1 MDINQLEV
9 LVAVAQEKSFSR
21 AAERLHR
28 TQPAISQAIRRLET
42 EIGEPLFDR
51 SSKDGTMT
59 APGRI
64 LFELAQQMLNLRH
77 GAHAAI
83 RELKGLHRGK
93 LSLSAN
99 EYTVMYL
106 MPLLPVFRARH
117 PHIKID
123 VKRSLA
129 SRISS
134 EILARETEIGVMS
147 FKPNDPSITAVP
159 VLTDELALIVPTSHP
174 LAGKKIVSVRELGAE
189 SFVAHNVPSPYRE
202 RVVRTFEKY
211 RTPLNI
217 SMELP
222 TLEAIKRFVEAGMGV
237 ALVPRLTAQV
247 EIARGQVAAL
257 VVREMKLERKLYLVY
272 RKGATLSHAARAFL
286 RVAREQTGKRG
297 GSGKEETAVSPTLLS

>member
-1 MDINQLEV
+1 LDINQLEV

-59 APGRI
+59 APGRV
-64 LFELAQQMLNLRH
+64 LFELAQQMINLRH

-83 RELKGLHRGK
+83 RDLKGLHRGK

-134 EILARETEIGVMS
+134 EILARETEIGIVS
-147 FKPNDPSITAVP
+147 FKPNDPSITAVA
-159 VLTDELALIVPTSHP
+159 VLMDELALIVPTSHP
-174 LAGKKIVSVRELGAE
+174 LAGKKIVSVRDLGAE

-257 VVREMKLERKLYLVY
+257 AVREMKLERKLYLVY

-286 RVAREQTGKRG
+286 RVAREQAGKRADLVKQN
-297 GSGKEETAVSPTLLS
+297 SGENPPS

>member
-1 MDINQLEV
+1 
-9 LVAVAQEKSFSR
+9 
-21 AAERLHR
+21 
-28 TQPAISQAIRRLET
+28 
-42 EIGEPLFDR
+42 
-51 SSKDGTMT
+51 MT
-59 APGRI
+59 AEGRV
-64 LFELAQQMLNLRH
+64 LFGLAQQIVNLRH
-77 GAHAAI
+77 SAHAAI
-83 RELKGLHRGK
+83 KDLKGLQRGK

-106 MPLLPVFRARH
+106 LPLLPAFRARH
-117 PHIKID
+117 PHIKIE

-134 EILARETEIGVMS
+134 EILARETEIGIVS
-147 FKPNDPSITAVP
+147 FKPNDAAITSVA
-159 VLTDELALIVPTSHP
+159 VLTDDLALIVPTNHP

-217 SMELP
+217 SLEMP
-222 TLEAIKRFVEAGMGV
+222 TLEAIKRFVEGGMGV
-237 ALVPRLTAQV
+237 ALVPRLTAQA

-257 VVREMKLERKLYLVY
+257 AVREMKLERRLYLVY

-286 RVAREQTGKRG
+286 RVAREHKKPGNP
-297 GSGKEETAVSPTLLS
+297 E